1 MLDVKNGDEY
11 MKLKL
16 IALLG
21 MVILPFSAFA
31 GGEGCNSKKG
41 HGKQEMSVDAQEFK
55 DSHSWM
61 FSESDANVNV
71 PGHEQSK
78 DSGQSA
84 KSPKDDL
91 VEI

>member
-1 MLDVKNGDEY
+1 

-16 IALLG
+16 IVLLSM
-21 MVILPFSAFA
+21 MVLPFSVFA
-31 GGEGCNSKKG
+31 GGEACNSKKG

-61 FSESDANVNV
+61 FSESETKAVV
-71 PGHEQSK
+71 PGHEQLK
-78 DSGQSA
+78 ESGQSS
-84 KSPKDDL
+84 KSSSDDL

>member
-1 MLDVKNGDEY
+1 

-16 IALLG
+16 IALLS

-31 GGEGCNSKKG
+31 GGEGCSSKKG

-61 FSESDANVNV
+61 FSEGEANVNV
-71 PGHEQSK
+71 PGHEQLK
-78 DSGQSA
+78 ESGQSS
-84 KSPKDDL
+84 KPSKDDL

>member
-1 MLDVKNGDEY
+1 

-16 IALLG
+16 IVLLSL
-21 MVILPFSAFA
+21 VILPFGAFA
-31 GGEGCNSKKG
+31 GGEGCSSKKG

-61 FSESDANVNV
+61 FSESESNAVV
-71 PGHEQSK
+71 PGHEQLK
-78 DSGQSA
+78 DSGQSS
-84 KSPKDDL
+84 KSNGDSL